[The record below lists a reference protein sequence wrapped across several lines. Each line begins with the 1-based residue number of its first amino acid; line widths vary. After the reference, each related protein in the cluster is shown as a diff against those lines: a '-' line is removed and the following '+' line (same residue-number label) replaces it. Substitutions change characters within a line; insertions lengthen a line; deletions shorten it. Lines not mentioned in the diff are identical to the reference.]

1 MITITKTI
9 PAIGRIVASINT
21 EYVFEIP
28 ANNVIKTALYIH

>member
-9 PAIGRIVASINT
+9 PAIGRIVAIINT

-28 ANNVIKTALYIH
+28 ANNVIDAALYIY